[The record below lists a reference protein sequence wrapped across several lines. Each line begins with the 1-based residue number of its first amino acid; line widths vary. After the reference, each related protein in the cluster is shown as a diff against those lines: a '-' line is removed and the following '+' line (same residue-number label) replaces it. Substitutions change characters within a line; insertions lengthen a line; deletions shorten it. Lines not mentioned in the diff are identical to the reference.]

1 MTVRSDGHV
10 QRPMTPERKDLFLEA
25 LAATGSPTAA
35 AEAATPWSKSSHGGL
50 SSFKDERKRDPKF
63 ADDWQRAVEAAVGK
77 IETEV
82 TRRAFTPTRRP
93 VYSKGEL
100 KEYVEEYDNR
110 LLVTLARK
118 MNPDQWIERRQ
129 IEHSGTVDHRHSHGH
144 IVVSLEA
151 RDVLLLPEDERD
163 QFMTMLRNIAD
174 AKEEQNR
181 VIEHRPDG
189 AD

>member
-10 QRPMTPERKDLFLEA
+10 QRPMTPERKALFLEA

-35 AEAATPWSKSSHGGL
+35 AEAATPWSKSPHGGL
-50 SSFKDERKRDPKF
+50 SSFKDEKQRDPQF
-63 ADDWQRAVEAAVGK
+63 ADDWERAVEAAVGK
-77 IETEV
+77 IESEI

-93 VYSKGEL
+93 VYSKGEF

-129 IEHSGTVDHRHSHGH
+129 IEHSGSVDHFHKHGH
-144 IVVSLEA
+144 VVVSLEA
-151 RDVLLLPEDERD
+151 RDVLLLPEDDREA
-163 QFMTMLRNIAD
+163 FMGFLQQIAE
-174 AKEEQNR
+174 AKEANSN
-181 VIEHRPDG
+181 VIGHSSPSE
-189 AD
+189 